1 MVAKFLGGAG
11 AGGVAIKFFAGP
23 GGKRGGEYLRG
34 ATAGKRGGEL
44 RGRAYAEPGGR
55 RRGQSSRQ
63 GQGGVA
69 ANFFPEA
76 PRARVA
82 ESSSGRGS
90 DWARAGRALQRNYLA
105 GLGGTRGSEHFG
117 RGLGGGVAANF
128 SRGIWVGCL
137 GLRQHSIF

>member
-1 MVAKFLGGAG
+1 MGGAG

-69 ANFFPEA
+69 ANI
-76 PRARVA
+76 
-82 ESSSGRGS
+82 
-90 DWARAGRALQRNYLA
+90 
-105 GLGGTRGSEHFG
+105 LGGAWEEAWRRTFRVGFG
-117 RGLGGGVAANF
+117 WDVWGFANIAF
-128 SRGIWVGCL
+128 FDTPRRIA
-137 GLRQHSIF
+137 